1 MARSMHSVVV
11 VNTVQEHGD
20 VGVEQTVSERR
31 EYQSDDIWPGHA
43 DRCDGHRG
51 NTLQVA
57 ETQRMGHGNSAKSV
71 W

>member
-31 EYQSDDIWPGHA
+31 EYQSDDI
-43 DRCDGHRG
+43 
-51 NTLQVA
+51 
-57 ETQRMGHGNSAKSV
+57 
-71 W
+71 